1 MRQKRGPDRNSQSL
15 EDCSKEVVIKLASE
29 AEQEPEEELRGG
41 CCRQWV
47 QHVQGPTGKEHKG
60 R

>member
-1 MRQKRGPDRNSQSL
+1 M
-15 EDCSKEVVIKLASE
+15 VIKLASE

-47 QHVQGPTGKEHKG
+47 QHVQGPTGKEHEG